1 MDNEMNDR
9 TESDQD
15 FKSRVPFLATPQA
28 RLGAFLV
35 DLGLAIVTLGLGW
48 LIWSL
53 FTWKTAQTPAK
64 RLMKQVVVDANTNEP
79 INWTRMMLR
88 EFAVKGVAGG
98 IASGA
103 SNGITWVIDSLF
115 VFREDR
121 RTVHDLIVG
130 TKVLQL

>member
-1 MDNEMNDR
+1 MNHEDAQQ
-9 TESDQD
+9 SQKDAD
-15 FKSRVPFLATPQA
+15 FEISLPFLATPQA

-53 FTWKTAQTPAK
+53 FTWQTAQTPAK
-64 RLMKQVVVDANTNEP
+64 RLMKQVVVDAITDQP
-79 INWTRMMLR
+79 ITWTRMMLR

-121 RTVHDLIVG
+121 RTVHDLVVG
-130 TKVLQL
+130 TKVIQL